1 MLMSKPTFQH
11 IKKAILPGLSK
22 KEITISV
29 ESYIIFLMKK
39 KGPVKMTG
47 VDGIMI
53 MVH

>member
-11 IKKAILPGLSK
+11 IKKVILLGLSK
-22 KEITISV
+22 KEIDISE
-29 ESYIIFLMKK
+29 ESYIIFHMKK
-39 KGPVKMTG
+39 REMIS